1 MPSTLRTLLS
11 AASVMLVLAA
21 CSGDPLAA
29 VPGEAG
35 LEPLAAGAQAG
46 EPIPD
51 RYIVVFRD
59 GVANGRALAAQMVQA
74 AGGQLHFSYEHALNG
89 FAATLPAQAIAGISR
104 NPNVAYV
111 EQDSVVTIVNTSQ
124 SNATWGLDRID
135 QRDLPLDTTYS
146 YGQTGSGVHAYIID
160 TGILLNHTEFNG
172 RLLTGFDAID
182 GGGNANDCQGH
193 GTHVAGTV
201 GGAVYGVAKEVSL
214 VPVRVLNCSGSG
226 TTSGVIAGVDW
237 VTQEKK
243 DAPTV
248 PMVANMS
255 LGGGASSAL
264 DTAVANSVRAGV
276 VQVVAAGNGNR
287 GGREDDAC
295 KYSPAREPLAL
306 TISATS
312 STDTKASWANYGS
325 CVDLFAPGVGI
336 TSAWYTGTSDT
347 RTISGTSMA
356 APHVA
361 GAVALYLSANP
372 AATPAQVEAAIEG
385 NATTNLVQ
393 SAGSGSPNL
402 LLYTGN
408 DTAPPP
414 TNAAPTAAFTFSCT
428 DLSCTFTDAS
438 SDSDGWIASWH
449 WDFGDSG
456 SSTVQNPNHA
466 YGDAST
472 YLVSLTVTDDDGETA
487 SVSTSVS
494 VTAPGGG
501 DTDVTAPTVVTLS
514 TTNTSAG
521 PWTRYDV
528 SWSVADDTALA
539 SVVVD
544 ALDGTSVVDT
554 VTTSV
559 SGTTASGISSVRNR
573 GQITAIRLTVV
584 DAAGNELSETRPF

>member
-1 MPSTLRTLLS
+1 
-11 AASVMLVLAA
+11 MLVLAA
-21 CSGDPLAA
+21 CSG
-29 VPGEAG
+29 
-35 LEPLAAGAQAG
+35 EPLAGTPGDPDLAPTAIAAEAGQ
-46 EPIPD
+46 PIPD

-59 GVANGRALAAQMVQA
+59 GVADGRALAAQMVRG
-74 AGGQLHFSYEHALNG
+74 AGGQLHFTYEHALNG
-89 FAATLPAQAIAGISR
+89 FAATLPQQAVAGISR

-111 EQDSVVTIVNTSQ
+111 EQDSVVTIVATQND
-124 SNATWGLDRID
+124 ATWGLDRID
-135 QRDLPLDTTYS
+135 QRELPLDTKYTYN
-146 YGQTGSGVHAYIID
+146 QTGSGVHAYIID
-160 TGILLNHTEFNG
+160 TGILLSHAEFSG

-182 GGGNANDCQGH
+182 AGGDANDCQGH

-201 GGAVYGVAKEVSL
+201 GGTVYGVAKEVSL

-226 TTSGVIAGVDW
+226 TTAGVIAGVDW
-237 VTQEKK
+237 VTQQKQMLVNSN
-243 DAPTV
+243 V

-312 STDTKASWANYGS
+312 NTDTKASWANYGT

-336 TSAWYTGTSDT
+336 TSAWHTGNDAI

-361 GAVALYLSANP
+361 GAVALYLSVNP
-372 AATPAQVEAAIEG
+372 SATPAQVEAAIEG
-385 NATTNLVQ
+385 NATADAVK

-402 LLYTGN
+402 LLYTG
-408 DTAPPP
+408 DGSTTPPP
-414 TNAAPTAAFTFSCT
+414 NAAPTAAFTFSCT
-428 DLSCTFTDAS
+428 DLSCAFTDTS
-438 SDSDGWIASWH
+438 SDDGTIASWS
-449 WDFGDSG
+449 WDFGDDG
-456 SSTVQNPNHA
+456 MSTEQNPSHTFA
-466 YGDAST
+466 TATT
-472 YLVSLTVTDDDGETA
+472 YIVTLTVTDDDDATS
-487 SVSTSVS
+487 SVAKSVS
-494 VTAPGGG
+494 VTSGGSG
-501 DTDVTAPTVVTLS
+501 PDTLAPTIVAWS

-528 SWSVADDTALA
+528 SWSVADETALA
-539 SVVVD
+539 RVVVD
-544 ALDGTSVVDT
+544 ALNGTSVVDS

-559 SGTTASGISSVRNR
+559 SGTSASGVSSVRNR
-573 GQITAIRLTVV
+573 GPITEIRLTVV
-584 DAAGNELSETRPF
+584 DAAGNQVSVTKSF